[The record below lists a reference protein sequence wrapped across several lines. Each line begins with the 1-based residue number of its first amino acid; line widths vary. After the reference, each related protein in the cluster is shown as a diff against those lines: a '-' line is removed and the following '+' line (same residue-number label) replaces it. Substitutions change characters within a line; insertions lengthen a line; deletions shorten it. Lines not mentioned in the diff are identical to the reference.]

1 MKTRIVR
8 PYLLFLGD
16 AADDLEAKTA
26 IGVRHWRPADCI
38 GQLRLPGCVP
48 RLDLPEMTVTEAAAG
63 GARTLLIGVAN
74 RGGIIPGHWNG
85 VLADA
90 LAAGLDI
97 ASGLHARVGD
107 IAAVRDAAAKHG
119 RAIHEVRHP
128 TGNLQVADGT
138 ARGGRRLLT
147 VGTDCSVGKMYTSL
161 ALESAMRK
169 RGIDCEFCATGQTG
183 ILIAGGGI
191 SVDAVP
197 ADFIAGAVEE
207 LAPAAPPGH
216 WHIIEGQGSLF
227 HPSYAGVSLG
237 LLHGAQPDTLVLCHE
252 PARPH
257 MRGLPHQPMPAL
269 EHCIAANILAAKVV
283 SSKVH
288 LAGIALNTAALDEAE
303 AARLLA
309 ATADEH
315 GMPCVDPVR
324 GGVDA
329 IVDNIRF

>member
-26 IGVRHWRPADCI
+26 IGVLHWRPADCI

-48 RLDLPEMTVTEAAAG
+48 RLDLPEMTVAEAAAA

-74 RGGIIPGHWNG
+74 RGGVIPGHWNG

-90 LAAGLDI
+90 LTNGLDI
-97 ASGLHARVGD
+97 ASGLHARVGG
-107 IAAVRDAAAKHG
+107 ITAVKDAAAKHG

-128 TGNLQVADGT
+128 AGNLQVADGT
-138 ARGGRRLLT
+138 PRSGRRLLT

-161 ALESAMRK
+161 ALERAFRK
-169 RGIDCEFCATGQTG
+169 RGMDCEFCATGQTG

-207 LAPAAPPGH
+207 LAPAAPAGH

-252 PARPH
+252 PTRGH
-257 MRGLPHQPMPAL
+257 MRGLPHQPMPPL
-269 EHCIAANILAAKVV
+269 ENCMAANILAAKVV

-288 LAGIALNTAALDEAE
+288 IAGIAINTAALSPADAE
-303 AARLLA
+303 SLLA
-309 ATADEH
+309 ATAAEH

>member
-26 IGVRHWRPADCI
+26 IGVLHWRPADCI

-48 RLDLPEMTVTEAAAG
+48 RLDLPEMTVPEAAAA

-74 RGGIIPGHWNG
+74 RGGIIPGHWSG

-90 LAAGLDI
+90 PAAGLDI

-107 IAAVRDAAAKHG
+107 ITAVRDAAAKHG

-128 TGNLQVADGT
+128 TGDLQVADGV
-138 ARGGRRLLT
+138 ARSGRRLLT

-161 ALESAMRK
+161 ALESAFK
-169 RGIDCEFCATGQTG
+169 ARGIDCGFCATGQTG

-207 LAPAAPPGH
+207 LAPAAPSGH

-252 PARPH
+252 PTRPH

-288 LAGIALNTAALDEAE
+288 IAGIAMNTAALGEAE